1 MNEQHIVLIKP
12 CKQIKFFDILT
23 RDIHSR
29 VDEYSAAESTT
40 KLNIQE
46 VFSFISG
53 GGDWDWKVVEHNNAE
68 NVFMSGSSHHSL
80 QSVVKG
86 EEELSLGFLEEEEE
100 VEEIHKL
107 IKQKMRVR
115 YADILQIKN
124 DE

>member
-1 MNEQHIVLIKP
+1 MSEQQIVLIKP

-29 VDEYSAAESTT
+29 GDEYSATESTT

-46 VFSFISG
+46 VFNFISE
-53 GGDWDWKVVEHNNAE
+53 GGDWNWKVVEHNNAE
-68 NVFMSGSSHHSL
+68 NVFMSGSSYQNV
-80 QSVVKG
+80 QSAVKG
-86 EEELSLGFLEEEEE
+86 EEELSLGFLEEEE